1 MALLE
6 FFNFLHF
13 IGLAWG
19 LGGATCAAI
28 ISSKAEKNKELTNL
42 SMKVMPAI
50 SKFIFMGLILLI
62 ISGIAL
68 PFFIGWPLD
77 KNMLIVKHVLVAW
90 IVIIGIFLGS
100 KSKKMVKFSPK
111 QNEKPSWQFIK
122 TKKQVKA
129 FSIINLVLWY
139 VVTFLSVFV

>member
-1 MALLE
+1 MLLE

-13 IGLAWG
+13 VGLAWG

-28 ISSKAEKNKELTNL
+28 ISSKTEKNKELNIL

-62 ISGIAL
+62 ISGVAL
-68 PFFIGWPLD
+68 PFFMTWPLD
-77 KNMLIVKHVLVAW
+77 KGMLIIKHVLVAW
-90 IVIIGIFLGS
+90 IVVIGFFLGS
-100 KSKKMVKFSPK
+100 KSKKMIKFSPN

-122 TKKQVKA
+122 TKKQIKA
-129 FSIINLVLWY
+129 FSIINLILWY
-139 VVTFLSVFV
+139 LVTLLSVFV